1 MVLSK
6 FANDKS
12 YKYKLEQKAISLAR
26 KTLKK
31 SIDEES
37 CEIKFPMAFED
48 CELILTE
55 LDEGFERSAYSMID
69 NQKHNAHKKKRES
82 LCETTRRTS
91 SVSPQTSFIY

>member
-6 FANDKS
+6 FANDES

-48 CELILTE
+48 CEMILTE
-55 LDEGFERSAYSMID
+55 LDEGFERSAYSRID
-69 NQKHNAHKKKRES
+69 NQKHDAHTKKRES